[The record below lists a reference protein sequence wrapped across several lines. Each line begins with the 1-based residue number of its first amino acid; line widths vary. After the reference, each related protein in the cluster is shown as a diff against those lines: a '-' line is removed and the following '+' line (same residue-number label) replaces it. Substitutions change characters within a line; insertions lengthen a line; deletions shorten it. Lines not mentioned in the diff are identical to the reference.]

1 MSDYPSLRQIIE
13 GAIFASGSP
22 ISVDKILS
30 LFEGD
35 QPTREQVRDTLK
47 KIEASC
53 SERGFE
59 LKKVASGYRFQ
70 VRQEYSKWVSR
81 LWDEKPQR
89 YSRALL
95 ETLALIAYK
104 QPITRGD
111 IEDVRGVSVSTN
123 IMRTLLERDWIRVVG
138 HRDVPGRPA
147 TYATTKN
154 FLDYFNLSNL
164 DDLPDIVEID
174 ELDKENE
181 EQKFAE
187 VVGDTNLL
195 ETEQGETFPS
205 LTLATEETLER
216 VAAEAEVIDGNI
228 HELFPVDEDGNAVGG
243 FNNEQDHVDGHEA
256 ILSATDTHEENTS
269 HSESAPELPDEGSCK
284 VGSSLSE
291 DSKFQ
296 N

>member
-1 MSDYPSLRQIIE
+1 MSDWPSLRQIIE
-13 GAIFASGSP
+13 GAIFAADSP
-22 ISVDKILS
+22 LTLDKILS

-47 KIEASC
+47 KIEESC
-53 SERGFE
+53 AERGFE

-111 IEDVRGVSVSTN
+111 IEEVRGVAVSTN
-123 IMRTLLERDWIRVVG
+123 IIRTLLERDWIRVVG

-154 FLDYFNLSNL
+154 FLDYFNLSHL
-164 DDLPDIVEID
+164 HELPDLSEVDDLGKV
-174 ELDKENE
+174 NE
-181 EQKFAE
+181 ELNFSEA
-187 VVGDTNLL
+187 VGDITELEIEKGQNL
-195 ETEQGETFPS
+195 TSMTS
-205 LTLATEETLER
+205 DAEEALER
-216 VAAEAEVIDGNI
+216 VNTEARIIDGNI
-228 HELFPVDEDGNAVGG
+228 HALFPLDRNGVDEPNDQMEYA
-243 FNNEQDHVDGHEA
+243 EDDEA
-256 ILSATDTHEENTS
+256 SPSDIESENTS
-269 HSESAPELPDEGSCK
+269 QSENASPLSDEESRE
-284 VGSSLSE
+284 VGSSLSK
-291 DSKFQ
+291 DNDYQ
-296 N
+296 D

>member
-1 MSDYPSLRQIIE
+1 MNDYPSLRQIIE
-13 GAIFASGSP
+13 GAIFAASSP
-22 ISVDKILS
+22 ISLDKILS

-35 QPTREQVRDTLK
+35 QPTREQIRDTLK
-47 KIEASC
+47 KIEESC

-111 IEDVRGVSVSTN
+111 IEDVRGVTVSTN

-164 DDLPDIVEID
+164 DDLPDLLEV
-174 ELDKENE
+174 DKLGKVNE
-181 EQKFAE
+181 EQNLAE
-187 VVGDTNLL
+187 VVGETNLL
-195 ETEQGETFPS
+195 ESERGENFPP
-205 LTLATEETLER
+205 LTSATEETLER

-228 HELFPVDEDGNAVGG
+228 HELFPADGSALGG
-243 FNNEQDHVDGHEA
+243 LNNQQPYVDGDEA
-256 ILSATDTHEENTS
+256 ILSETHEKNTLY
-269 HSESAPELPDEGSCK
+269 SESAPEMPDEASRK
-284 VGSSLSE
+284 VDWSSSE
-291 DSKFQ
+291 DSDFQ
-296 N
+296 K

>member
-1 MSDYPSLRQIIE
+1 MSDWPSLRQIIE
-13 GAIFASGSP
+13 GAIFAADSP
-22 ISVDKILS
+22 LTLDKILS

-47 KIEASC
+47 KIEESC
-53 SERGFE
+53 AERGFE

-111 IEDVRGVSVSTN
+111 IEEVRGVAVSTN
-123 IMRTLLERDWIRVVG
+123 IIRTLLERDWIRVVG

-154 FLDYFNLSNL
+154 FL
-164 DDLPDIVEID
+164 
-174 ELDKENE
+174 
-181 EQKFAE
+181 
-187 VVGDTNLL
+187 
-195 ETEQGETFPS
+195 
-205 LTLATEETLER
+205 
-216 VAAEAEVIDGNI
+216 EA
-228 HELFPVDEDGNAVGG
+228 
-243 FNNEQDHVDGHEA
+243 
-256 ILSATDTHEENTS
+256 
-269 HSESAPELPDEGSCK
+269 
-284 VGSSLSE
+284 
-291 DSKFQ
+291 
-296 N
+296 

>member
-1 MSDYPSLRQIIE
+1 MNDYPSLRQIIE
-13 GAIFASGSP
+13 GAIFAASSP
-22 ISVDKILS
+22 ISLDKILS

-35 QPTREQVRDTLK
+35 QPTREQIRDTLK
-47 KIEASC
+47 KIEESC

-111 IEDVRGVSVSTN
+111 IEDVRGVTVSTN

-164 DDLPDIVEID
+164 DDLPDVLEV
-174 ELDKENE
+174 DKLGKVNE
-181 EQKFAE
+181 EQNFAE
-187 VVGDTNLL
+187 VVGETNLL
-195 ETEQGETFPS
+195 ESERGENFPP
-205 LTLATEETLER
+205 LTSATEETLER

-228 HELFPVDEDGNAVGG
+228 HELFPADGSALGG
-243 FNNEQDHVDGHEA
+243 LNNQQPYVDGDEA
-256 ILSATDTHEENTS
+256 ILSETHEKNTL
-269 HSESAPELPDEGSCK
+269 HSESAPEMPDEASRK
-284 VGSSLSE
+284 VDWSSSE
-291 DSKFQ
+291 DSDFQ
-296 N
+296 K